1 MAPCVRLPNASGMP
15 SPPPPEQRPI
25 VSLADER
32 ERVIQQLSE
41 HFANDRLSL
50 DEMESRMELAYK
62 AGSLVDLQ
70 RLTADLPSTAAPP
83 VPAPMAA
90 EELPVLSP
98 DRERIFAVMSETSRR
113 GSWIVPQRLDLLA
126 VMSDTTIDL
135 TQAALPAGIIDIH
148 IRSICAAVKI
158 VVPPG
163 LQVVS
168 RLSSLM
174 GSVRGGSEPNEA
186 GGPGGAWKQ
195 GTVIRLSGWALMA
208 EVQTKVRRR
217 ERLSNEVVV
226 ESEDDA

>member
-1 MAPCVRLPNASGMP
+1 MP
-15 SPPPPEQRPI
+15 SPPSPEQRPI
-25 VSLADER
+25 LSLADER

-50 DEMESRMELAYK
+50 DEMELRMELAYK
-62 AGSLVDLQ
+62 AGSLGDLQ
-70 RLTADLPSTAAPP
+70 RLTADLPSATALPAPAP
-83 VPAPMAA
+83 VPV
-90 EELPVLSP
+90 EELPALSP
-98 DRERIFAVMSETSRR
+98 DRERIFALMSETSRR
-113 GSWIVPQRLDLLA
+113 GSWLVPQRLDLLA

-148 IRSICAAVKI
+148 IRSIWAAVKI

-163 LQVVS
+163 LQVVN
-168 RLSSLM
+168 RVSSVM
-174 GSVRGGSEPNEA
+174 ASVRGGAEPNET
-186 GGPGGAWKQ
+186 GNPGGGWTQ

-217 ERLSNEVVV
+217 ERLSRDVVI